1 MGQRRA
7 VQAEADLSP
16 GMRVRI
22 SGREAHATYRMM
34 LKQMS
39 REMIRPIR
47 LPFAYGAV
55 FSTLGFAAWAFSN
68 PVHDWTIA
76 GPFGGTTR
84 SVAVDPQKPAVVLAG
99 GMNSLVYRSTD
110 SGDNWALLDFPKR
123 NLSEVTSLLVDPTDS
138 HHYFAGMISAE
149 GGGLFE
155 SHDEGGTWTSVKSMS
170 QFGVRAIAASA
181 SNPSQLVAGTLR
193 GVWLSEDSGKS
204 WKRISDSENLE
215 MQGITVVAVDPK
227 NPDIIYA
234 GTMHLPWKTADRG
247 KTWESIHEGMIDDS
261 DVFSIFVDPANPS
274 SILASACSGIYSSET
289 RGDAWKKLM
298 GIPNTSRRTH
308 VIREDPANAGT
319 IYAGTTTGLFKSLNR
334 GATWKSTTEMQ
345 VNAIAF
351 DPSHPGSMY
360 FALEYEGIGKSDNGG
375 DTIRLINRGLVDRS
389 VSSVTRSGEKLFAIE
404 TQEGET
410 TGLFSSADRGENWSR
425 LQNVRGLGGVHL
437 KTITGMPENGNI
449 LLGAS
454 PHQLYKS
461 ADGGTS
467 WKILPVH
474 LMETPPAPTEKSK
487 PVASRST
494 THRTAASPAAK
505 SRTSRPQKPV
515 IKTRLVSPSE
525 VSALYGAKAE
535 AQDALFAATDLGL
548 LKSTNAGEQWTIAN
562 IPGSPAVTALYLPA
576 DPSGLYVVRTP
587 IGLFISKDCGDHWE
601 DMHFPLPSSDVNEI
615 AIGGSKGSTLL
626 AATRLGLYSSA
637 DGGATWYANLGGM
650 PASTVTSVIFTNSD
664 GGAYAVEYGRLYR
677 MASAG
682 GAWKELPTTLPS
694 VRIRQLWMP
703 DLASGR
709 LYGISG
715 DLGILFRDEGAIR

>member
-1 MGQRRA
+1 
-7 VQAEADLSP
+7 
-16 GMRVRI
+16 
-22 SGREAHATYRMM
+22 
-34 LKQMS
+34 
-39 REMIRPIR
+39 MIRLFR

-55 FSTLGFAAWAFSN
+55 LSTLGFAAWAFSN
-68 PVHDWTIA
+68 PVHDWAIA
-76 GPFGGTTR
+76 GPFGGTVR
-84 SVAVDPQKPAVVLAG
+84 SVAVDPQKPQVVLAG
-99 GMNSLVYRSTD
+99 GMNSLVYRSAD
-110 SGDNWALLDFPKR
+110 AGENWALLDFPKR
-123 NLSEVTSLLVDPTDS
+123 NLSEVTSLLVDPADS
-138 HHYFAGMISAE
+138 EHYLAGMISAE

-155 SHDEGGTWTSVKSMS
+155 SHDGGGTWTSVKSMS
-170 QFGVRAIAASA
+170 QFGVRAITASA
-181 SNPSQLVAGTLR
+181 TNPSQFVAGTLR
-193 GVWLSEDSGKS
+193 GVWLSEDSGKN

-234 GTMHLPWKTADRG
+234 GTMHLPWKTTDRG

-308 VIREDPANAGT
+308 VIREDPNNAST
-319 IYAGTTTGLFKSLNR
+319 IYAGTTTGLFKSLNH
-334 GATWKSTTEMQ
+334 GSTWKSTTEMQ

-389 VSSVTRSGEKLFAIE
+389 VSSVTRSGEKLFALE

-410 TGLFSSADRGENWSR
+410 TGLFASADRGENWSR

-437 KTITGMPENGNI
+437 KTVTGLPENGNV

-461 ADGGTS
+461 ADGGNS
-467 WKILPVH
+467 WKVLPVR
-474 LMETPPAPTEKSK
+474 LIETPPAATEKPKS
-487 PVASRST
+487 PALHSAS
-494 THRTAASPAAK
+494 HGTAAHTTAK
-505 SRTSRPQKPV
+505 ARVSRPRKPV

-525 VSALYGAKAE
+525 VSALYGTKTGAE
-535 AQDALFAATDLGL
+535 DGLFAATDLGL
-548 LKSTNAGEQWTIAN
+548 LKSSDAGEQWTMAS

-576 DPSGLYVVRTP
+576 DPSGSYVVRTP
-587 IGLFISKDCGDHWE
+587 VGLFISRDCGDHWE
-601 DMHFPLPSSDVNEI
+601 DLHFPLPSSDVNEI
-615 AIGGSKGSTLL
+615 AIGGLKSSSLL
-626 AATRLGLYSSA
+626 AATRLGLYSSS
-637 DGGATWYANLGGM
+637 DGGATWYANVGGM
-650 PASTVTSVIFTNSD
+650 PASTVTSVIFTNAE
-664 GGAYAVEYGRLYR
+664 GAAYAVEYGRLYR
-677 MASAG
+677 MANTG
-682 GAWKELPTTLPS
+682 GTWKELPTALPS

-709 LYGISG
+709 LYGIAG